1 MACTPGR
8 VKAVF
13 KLRKEGK
20 TWKAIGEL
28 FECCIQLVFHIRVDL
43 GIIKSPEKPFTQIA
57 YWVAQS
63 THSKCPLNSGPES
76 NLATA
81 VQGSNFGLHQFLYT
95 SLFIDYLDFPFSDC
109 PDSRYPEIYVKTST
123 ALKKDYSTVYSRVIT
138 LASLS

>member
-1 MACTPGR
+1 MGKTQIPYFDSSRPFFDHWLIDLMLKMGRRSPMACTPGR

-57 YWVAQS
+57 YWVAQL
-63 THSKCPLNSGPES
+63 T
-76 NLATA
+76 
-81 VQGSNFGLHQFLYT
+81 
-95 SLFIDYLDFPFSDC
+95 I
-109 PDSRYPEIYVKTST
+109 
-123 ALKKDYSTVYSRVIT
+123 
-138 LASLS
+138 ASAH